1 MLCTRAVIC
10 DLMFTSY
17 CCPFSISTSL
27 FLMDYQYRNFVPDS
41 KILRFRVMPYWGTGH
56 LWLPD
61 IILHDRK
68 RPQDRSNL
76 SAYALR
82 DRTALEGN
90 SWPLSRWLS
99 LTHKDWV
106 LRWSKNW
113 KSKKLKKWNWSKNWR
128 SKNWRSLFSIKVNK
142 FYSWRN
148 VWDTEKVHWCLRV
161 QVLHSKTE
169 TSSFPTVWG
178 DSTRKSAGMAEPCDI
193 WSRMTSLNKE
203 SAFFLKRLRVL
214 PARPQEETK

>member
-68 RPQDRSNL
+68 RPQDRSNP

-99 LTHKDWV
+99 LTRKDWV

-161 QVLHSKTE
+161 QE
-169 TSSFPTVWG
+169 TKYYT
-178 DSTRKSAGMAEPCDI
+178 
-193 WSRMTSLNKE
+193 
-203 SAFFLKRLRVL
+203 
-214 PARPQEETK
+214 ARQKQVVSQLCEETAPGSQQGWQSHVTSGAEWHPWIRNQLSF